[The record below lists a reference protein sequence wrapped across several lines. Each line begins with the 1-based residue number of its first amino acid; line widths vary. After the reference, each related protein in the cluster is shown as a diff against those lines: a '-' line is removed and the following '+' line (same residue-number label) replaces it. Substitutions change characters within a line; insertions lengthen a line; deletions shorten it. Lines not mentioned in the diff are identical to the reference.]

1 MATLRPTTLLLVL
14 VAAAVAAAG
23 AARAGDP
30 LAQDPPPQ
38 ATAAE
43 AAQVEEF
50 NKRVQAL
57 LDLRSGIEKGTPPV
71 SDTATPDEIDRA
83 QRGLESALRS
93 ARSGARQGDLFAP
106 IEGFVRKTIADLI
119 ASPQGAL
126 IKASIM
132 DENPLTITVH
142 VNDRY
147 PDEVPLATMPPQL
160 LDVLPRMPEE
170 LEYRFVGAHLVILDP
185 HAHLICDVIPQALP
199 E

>member
-1 MATLRPTTLLLVL
+1 VATVRTTTLLVTLV
-14 VAAAVAAAG
+14 VAAVAG
-23 AARAGDP
+23 ASPAVGLP
-30 LAQDPPPQ
+30 AQDPPPQ

-50 NKRVQAL
+50 NTRVQAL
-57 LDLRSGIEKGTPPV
+57 IDLRSKLEKAAPPL
-71 SDTATPDEIDRA
+71 SDTATPEEIDRA
-83 QRGLESALRS
+83 QRALETSLRS
-93 ARSGARQGDLFAP
+93 ARTSAKQGDLFAP
-106 IEGFVRKTIADLI
+106 IESFVRKTIAELI

-132 DENPLTITVH
+132 DENPLTMAVH

-160 LDVLPRMPEE
+160 LDLLPRMPEE
-170 LEYRFVGAHLVILDP
+170 LEYRFVGPHLVILDP
-185 HAHLICDVIPQALP
+185 HAHLICDVVPQALP